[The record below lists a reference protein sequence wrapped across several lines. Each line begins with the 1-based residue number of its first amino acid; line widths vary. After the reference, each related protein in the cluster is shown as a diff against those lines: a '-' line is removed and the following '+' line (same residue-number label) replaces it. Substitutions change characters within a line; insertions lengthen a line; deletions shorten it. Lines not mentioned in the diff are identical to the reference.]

1 MTRARDRKL
10 SLGNWNPTL
19 WAAKQVESLRESLHR
34 EHQKLIFLE
43 SWTLALISKHAA
55 DKLDVYADQR
65 EAYFTDPSRFKLS
78 LDAAGWPM
86 LTEVQKPD

>member
-43 SWTLALISKHAA
+43 TWVLALAA
-55 DKLDVYADQR
+55 KLNDQHPTKFLAQR